1 MERSKHKFLFMKSG
15 FIVFGLLIG
24 FLLTNS
30 CSGSKTVE
38 FTIMSYNIKH
48 GVGND
53 EELDLSRALAVIK
66 AQSPDYV
73 ALQEIDHFVERS
85 DSINQTEFFGNEL
98 KMNYT
103 FGQFMPFQG
112 GAYGMATLSAKEI
125 KSTKLISLPK
135 GIYEPRISI
144 VQEVEITEGASV
156 LLANVHFDWISGE
169 EGEASRSAQASALIQ
184 YLNQLELPTII
195 TGDFNCQPESPTMQ
209 LFYKAGFEFADKGSD
224 NLSFQGDNQVE
235 IDHVI
240 YRNTETAQLKVKY
253 IDLLE
258 EPLVSDHRPLVAHL
272 ELAY

>member
-1 MERSKHKFLFMKSG
+1 MSKDKFLFMKSR
-15 FIVFGLLIG
+15 FIAFGLLLG

-30 CSGSKTVE
+30 CAGTKTEE
-38 FTIMSYNIKH
+38 FTIMSYNIRH

-73 ALQEIDHFVERS
+73 ALQEIDQLAERS
-85 DSINQTEFFGNEL
+85 DSVNQTEFFANEL

-103 FGQFMPFQG
+103 FGEFMPFQG
-112 GAYGMATLSAKEI
+112 GAYGMASLSAKEI
-125 KSTKLISLPK
+125 KSTKLLSLPD

-144 VQEVEITEGASV
+144 VQEIEIAKGALV

-169 EGEASRSAQASALIQ
+169 EGEASRSAQAAALIE
-184 YLNQLELPTII
+184 YLNQFELPTII

-209 LFYKAGFEFADKGSD
+209 LFYEAGFEFADKGSD
-224 NLSFQGDNQVE
+224 NLSFQGDNKVE

-240 YRNTETAQLKVKY
+240 YRNTETAQLRVKF